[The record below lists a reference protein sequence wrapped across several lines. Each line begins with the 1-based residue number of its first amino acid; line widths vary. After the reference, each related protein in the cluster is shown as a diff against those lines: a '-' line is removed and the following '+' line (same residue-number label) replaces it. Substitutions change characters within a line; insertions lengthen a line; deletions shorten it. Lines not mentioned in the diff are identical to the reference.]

1 MHEHKCCMVMVSS
14 QVDIVIC
21 MTTGFLWIKVCH
33 HQSHLKA
40 YRTGMTATVTQS
52 LKAIPYD
59 YQDIRYTQMLLG
71 CWLST
76 ASTDRERN
84 ERVIGKR
91 MLHLQYMSMQPWI
104 VETLGK
110 GNMEFSSIF

>member
-1 MHEHKCCMVMVSS
+1 M
-14 QVDIVIC
+14 I
-21 MTTGFLWIKVCH
+21 
-33 HQSHLKA
+33 
-40 YRTGMTATVTQS
+40 ATVIQS

-71 CWLST
+71 YWLST

-91 MLHLQYMSMQPWI
+91 ILHLQYMSIAAMDSRD
-104 VETLGK
+104 TGK
-110 GNMEFSSIF
+110 REHGIFINILDFSI